1 VALRVR
7 ARSLAAGRTTV
18 LGPALSARDA
28 RRLRRA
34 LHGRRGLL
42 AAVRVTAKASA
53 SASTVV
59 TRRYAVT
66 A

>member
-1 VALRVR
+1 MIDG
-7 ARSLAAGRTTV
+7 RSTV
-18 LGPALSARDA
+18 IGPVLSARDA

-42 AAVRVTAKASA
+42 ATVRVTAKASA

-59 TRRYAVT
+59 TRRYTVT